1 MEEIT
6 EGVTNINISAGD
18 LQKKNRIQVSSTK
31 KPLFFYVNLAKRYM
45 QQYSEVELSALGMAI
60 ATVVSV
66 AEILKNNG
74 LAVEKNVQL
83 LATPSLIFGELEDK
97 EIQAFGRDVDRR
109 EIMTSTVDVKD
120 DSRGRP
126 ISKAKIE
133 IVLGKSEKFDEIM
146 AAAASEKDRG
156 VEVLE
161 LVVLPTYENI

>member
-31 KPLFFYVNLAKRYM
+31 KPLFFYVNLAKATLCPFIASLM
-45 QQYSEVELSALGMAI
+45 IFLPFFFVAI

-74 LAVEKNVQL
+74 LAVEK
-83 LATPSLIFGELEDK
+83 K
-97 EIQAFGRDVDRR
+97 
-109 EIMTSTVDVKD
+109 IMTSTVDVKD

-156 VEVLE
+156 DGEVQS
-161 LVVLPTYENI
+161 